1 LTTTSHRHHEGS
13 FRLLG
18 FAENMVLYREQARLV
33 VKLLGH
39 ILPLCAEG
47 WGRAWRC
54 ATNTCRLISV
64 LPCASVI
71 VTKWVDPTQC
81 FSVPNT
87 CSTVRRRRVMASSF
101 PVQPPL
107 DALQNLFVFP
117 PADAPV
123 VAGRALIFHG
133 ATRESTGLVEACVK
147 TVPLDRGEPIDGA
160 FACWALVLVIP
171 GDVDEV
177 ASCRSAPGPW
187 RATARRS
194 R

>member
-1 LTTTSHRHHEGS
+1 MAVRYQHVQAHLSAAVRQRHRHEVGGPHP
-13 FRLLG
+13 
-18 FAENMVLYREQARLV
+18 VLQRTE
-33 VKLLGH
+33 H
-39 ILPLCAEG
+39 
-47 WGRAWRC
+47 
-54 ATNTCRLISV
+54 V
-64 LPCASVI
+64 LHS
-71 VTKWVDPTQC
+71 
-81 FSVPNT
+81 
-87 CSTVRRRRVMASSF
+87 ASSQGHGVKF

-147 TVPLDRGEPIDGA
+147 TVPLDRVEPIDGA

-177 ASCRSAPGPW
+177 ASCRSAPRPW
-187 RATARRS
+187 RATSLAWARRS